1 MFFNNGNGLYFGTEK
16 LDNDV
21 AEFELVFL
29 KSQNSTSRTGKMDSI
44 LPSVYKFPI
53 KIALF
58 MASSDITNVGHTMLT
73 CFFYTYTLRNIKN
86 SIFELT
92 VF

>member
-58 MASSDITNVGHTMLT
+58 MASSDTYYTRMAHNVDLFFLHLHTT
-73 CFFYTYTLRNIKN
+73 KH
-86 SIFELT
+86 
-92 VF
+92 

>member
-29 KSQNSTSRTGKMDSI
+29 KSQNSTSRTGKME
-44 LPSVYKFPI
+44 SVYLKFSI

-58 MASSDITNVGHTMLT
+58 MASSDITHVWHIMLT
-73 CFFYTYTLRNIKN
+73 CFYTYTLRNIKN